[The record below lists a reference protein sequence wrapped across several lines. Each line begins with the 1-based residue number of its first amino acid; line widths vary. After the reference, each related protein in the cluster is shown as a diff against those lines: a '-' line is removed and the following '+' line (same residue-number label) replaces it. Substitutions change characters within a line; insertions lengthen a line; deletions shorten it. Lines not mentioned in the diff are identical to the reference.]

1 MLNQGGASFKRIG
14 EFAPG
19 LSVKRGRYSML
30 TEEPPCVIYKNSRYY
45 VLHTARTIS
54 GLRGQEGQM
63 NYTEIDL
70 NTSNINQSEGN
81 GSETQLATAYI
92 VYMMLGS
99 YFKSCK
105 AQSALKVNSLYVHYT
120 EMRVNTQL
128 STERR
133 IERDFTEQFAEFLP
147 LFENSLCEVSIYDS
161 GDNLCLRFD
170 TGFEKLIAMVD
181 REGQYEF
188 ILKEN

>member
-1 MLNQGGASFKRIG
+1 MD
-14 EFAPG
+14 
-19 LSVKRGRYSML
+19 
-30 TEEPPCVIYKNSRYY
+30 
-45 VLHTARTIS
+45 
-54 GLRGQEGQM
+54 

-128 STERR
+128 SAERR
-133 IERDFTEQFAEFLP
+133 VERDFTEQFAEYLP
-147 LFENSLCEVSIYDS
+147 LFEDSVCEVSIYDS
-161 GDNLCLRFD
+161 GDNLCIRFD
-170 TGFEKLIAMVD
+170 TGFEKLIAVVD

>member
-1 MLNQGGASFKRIG
+1 
-14 EFAPG
+14 
-19 LSVKRGRYSML
+19 ML
-30 TEEPPCVIYKNSRYY
+30 TIGYIMKKRSVFDVDRRASLCYIEKSRKC
-45 VLHTARTIS
+45 VLHTAQTVI
-54 GLRGQEGQM
+54 GPRGQEGQM
-63 NYTEIDL
+63 NNYTEIDL

-92 VYMMLGS
+92 IYMMLGS

-105 AQSALKVNSLYVHYT
+105 AQSTLKVNSLYVHYT

-128 STERR
+128 SAERR
-133 IERDFTEQFAEFLP
+133 IERDFTEQFAEYLP
-147 LFENSLCEVSIYDS
+147 LFEDSICEVSVYDS

-170 TGFEKLIAMVD
+170 TGFEKLIAVVD

>member
-1 MLNQGGASFKRIG
+1 MK
-14 EFAPG
+14 
-19 LSVKRGRYSML
+19 
-30 TEEPPCVIYKNSRYY
+30 
-45 VLHTARTIS
+45 
-54 GLRGQEGQM
+54 
-63 NYTEIDL
+63 YTEIDL

-81 GSETQLATAYI
+81 GSEAQLATAYI
-92 VYMMLGS
+92 VYMMIGS

-105 AQSALKVNSLYVHYT
+105 AQSILKVNSLYVHYT
-120 EMRVNTQL
+120 EMRANTQL

-133 IERDFTEQFAEFLP
+133 VERDFTEQFAEYLP
-147 LFENSLCEVSIYDS
+147 LFENSLSEVSIYESD
-161 GDNLCLRFD
+161 DNLCLCFD